1 VKYTKEK
8 AAEISQKWEV
18 SAATIRTW
26 KHRGEIPDDYQHDP
40 VFLFIAMRKLDSEYI
55 STFAQTIRTL
65 GSEAWADWLRYTQK
79 TQVPE
84 PILEKEIRQRMR
96 DKRTHLREKYI

>member
-1 VKYTKEK
+1 MGVMKWNKNK
-8 AAEISQKWEV
+8 AAKISQKWEV

-55 STFAQTIRTL
+55 SAFEQTIERL
-65 GSEAWADWLRYTQK
+65 VLKPGAIGSDIPRKHSYRSRFSK
-79 TQVPE
+79 
-84 PILEKEIRQRMR
+84 
-96 DKRTHLREKYI
+96 KRCGSA